1 MFAKSNVST
10 ARTDMSIVAI
20 LSTFTIFLSCHCQTS
35 LKEKN
40 SLQLGEMIILS
51 SKSYPI
57 NEHDRTKVKELNA

>member
-40 SLQLGEMIILS
+40 SLQLGGMMIL
-51 SKSYPI
+51 
-57 NEHDRTKVKELNA
+57 TG